1 MKKIKK
7 FVTYV
12 LFRKR
17 VDELREDLV
26 GHNSLSQLIRVVGE
40 TAESKSSGLLDR
52 GNIIEEKGSQ
62 EGHNAYKIKSV
73 SFSFKKVIE
82 RLYKSPYKLQSL
94 TGTLEGFNVLWALS
108 ELGNGLDE
116 GNSSLLVG
124 LEGGKNCTGHL

>member
-1 MKKIKK
+1 M
-7 FVTYV
+7 
-12 LFRKR
+12 LRKR

-26 GHNSLSQLIRVVGE
+26 GHNSLSQLIRVVSE

-82 RLYKSPYKLQSL
+82 RLYKSPHKLQSL